1 MKLHAAE
8 VDIDTRLVEA
18 LIGGRIEGEVREVR
32 STGTVNAIYRVGA
45 EHYVRLP
52 RVDDRDLRKE
62 WEWLPRLAPVLPLRV
77 PAPVFL
83 GEPAHGYPLHWAV
96 YEWIEGEPFHD
107 GVDEPRAARELAAF
121 VLALRALDPE
131 AAPPTGRAPLAELDQ
146 ITREAIEAPAVLAAW
161 EACLEAPEWD
171 GEPTWIHCDLLR
183 PNVLVRD
190 RRLAAVIDFGAVGA
204 GDPATDLTAAWALF
218 GPDRAR
224 RLPRGAGRRRRR
236 HLGARAR
243 DRAAPGGDDHPVLR
257 GDQPGLRRA
266 RPAHA
271 GPDPPLAVE
280 SGGWI
285 SLHAVLAVFGGGTA
299 LTFTLST
306 TTP

>member
-18 LIGGRIEGEVREVR
+18 LIGGRIAGEVREVDA
-32 STGTVNAIYRVGA
+32 TGTVNAIYRVGS

-62 WEWLPRLAPVLPLRV
+62 WEWLPWLAERLPLRV

-83 GEPAHGYPLHWAV
+83 GEPAHGYPMHWAV

-107 GVDEPRAARELAAF
+107 SVDEPRAARELAAF

-131 AAPPTGRAPLAELDQ
+131 GAPTTGRAPLAELDL
-146 ITREAIEAPAVLAAW
+146 ITREAISDPAVLVAW

-190 RRLAAVIDFGAVGA
+190 RRLAAVIDFGAVGI

-218 GPDRAR
+218 GPE
-224 RLPRGAGRRRRR
+224 GR
-236 HLGARAR
+236 
-243 DRAAPGGDDHPVLR
+243 
-257 GDQPGLRRA
+257 
-266 RPAHA
+266 
-271 GPDPPLAVE
+271 
-280 SGGWI
+280 
-285 SLHAVLAVFGGGTA
+285 AVFREALGGVDDGTWARGRGIA
-299 LTFTLST
+299 LHQAAMIIPYYAETNPVFVALAQRTLDQILR
-306 TTP
+306 